1 MLFFRIGAAGMTCE
15 AGMLLSRIG
24 LGFVWSGRQ
33 AVMWEDRGSS
43 WGVLGFMLQVNGE
56 ALKSY

>member
-1 MLFFRIGAAGMTCE
+1 MTCE

-33 AVMWEDRGSS
+33 AAMWEDRGSS